1 MPIFTK
7 QSSSGHTLDPY
18 RGLSHPAKL
27 LYLGLNTL
35 NNHCPKPW
43 IKQPFHVQ
51 PFTLSS
57 PNHLFPALKP
67 HDSPSRK
74 LCNLF
79 WMDLPWQE
87 IHEHLNGQIHSF
99 DIGCGNGNYGPF
111 LDQHSGQRL
120 ASYTGIDVEELANWK
135 TLQTERPGFYRFHRF
150 QGKDIRPFFSE
161 ETNFIISQSA
171 LEHIPEDVTFFEQL
185 NEFIEARKQP
195 TIQVHLFPAAKT
207 MHLYPFHGIRQYTP
221 KTIATL
227 LRPFDQAHTT
237 FDVYSLG
244 GQASIEMHK
253 KFLFSGIFLKT
264 PDRRKSELAAY
275 EEAGKRALLKDLQDK
290 DTGNA
295 SFYALIIQ
303 SYLKHP
309 LSPVSK

>member
-1 MPIFTK
+1 
-7 QSSSGHTLDPY
+7 
-18 RGLSHPAKL
+18 
-27 LYLGLNTL
+27 
-35 NNHCPKPW
+35 
-43 IKQPFHVQ
+43 
-51 PFTLSS
+51 
-57 PNHLFPALKP
+57 
-67 HDSPSRK
+67 
-74 LCNLF
+74 
-79 WMDLPWQE
+79 MDLPWQE